1 MNNEDKLFDLL
12 EKIYIE
18 LQDTKTELKEFRAES
33 NTRFDS
39 LDDKL
44 NDLEGTNAANHVAIG
59 NKLNKVSRDLDFL
72 THKEFQTEK
81 ELYDLKQRLIKQR
94 RNIK

>member
-1 MNNEDKLFDLL
+1 MNNEDKMFDLL

-18 LQDTKTELKEFRAES
+18 LQDTKTELKEFRAET

-44 NDLEGTNAANHVAIG
+44 NDLEGTNASNHIDIG
-59 NKLNKVSRDLDFL
+59 KKLSKVSRDLDFL

-81 ELYDLKQRLIKQR
+81 ELYDLKQRLIRQKK
-94 RNIK
+94 NIK

>member
-1 MNNEDKLFDLL
+1 MNNEDKLFNLL

-18 LQDTKTELKEFRAES
+18 LQDTKTELKEFRVET

-81 ELYDLKQRLIKQR
+81 ELYDLKQRLIRQR
-94 RNIK
+94 KNIK